1 MPKAITEL
9 KIAMSKA
16 LHNLAQSGDASNN
29 NVIKYLRKNHSDLI
43 SESKLQLEEIAFRRI
58 LNEIV
63 SRNANVFSNSQT
75 DIFGQDQGL
84 KSLYSIKVD
93 GERKRVPIENI
104 KITTIIEDLEEKEAR
119 RAKKNKNEKL
129 IESLKA
135 LLAHSGSNDITYG
148 DALKAYMDNS
158 V

>member
-29 NVIKYLRKNHSDLI
+29 NVIKYLRKNYSDLI